1 MKLTKSKISK
11 LYNKTR
17 QSFKRY
23 KKIKSSYKKRT
34 FRKRK
39 VNLARKSLKRFNY
52 KIHKGGNPIYK
63 FQYLDKVNWNELSS
77 NPNAIP
83 ILEKNLDKVDWW
95 MLSGNPNAIPIL
107 EKNLDKVDWRMLS
120 KNPNAIPIL
129 ENHIDKVN
137 WDSLSQNPNADL
149 LLIKLDYQ
157 AMKLNKKDV
166 NRELVEQVFH
176 PERLTRICERNDL
189 KLCDLL
195 DEI

>member
-1 MKLTKSKISK
+1 
-11 LYNKTR
+11 
-17 QSFKRY
+17 
-23 KKIKSSYKKRT
+23 
-34 FRKRK
+34 
-39 VNLARKSLKRFNY
+39 
-52 KIHKGGNPIYK
+52 
-63 FQYLDKVNWNELSS
+63 
-77 NPNAIP
+77 
-83 ILEKNLDKVDWW
+83 
-95 MLSGNPNAIPIL
+95 
-107 EKNLDKVDWRMLS
+107 MLS